1 MSIIYSYPTKASPVD
16 NDLLII
22 SDSADEN
29 KTKQITV
36 SAIKGLTAGVTSIIA
51 GNNITIDPLNG
62 VGDVT
67 INAVSGD
74 MQSVFNAS
82 TPNVSGIDKSKT
94 LILQASDITLTAD
107 NDDPNAP
114 ATATGDLMLVSKS
127 DIGGHHNSPTRL
139 RLRGGQFGQGELGL
153 LGIAAQDPL
162 TSPAV
167 GDILVVD
174 SLNPPGA
181 PPYGTEAVF
190 KLAKP
195 SSLTVEDED
204 TQYSLN
210 PVKTINFKGGGI
222 SVGNGADAN
231 TVDVEVLPRLNQGWS
246 PLSISQGTTPV
257 TITAGT
263 SKAFAVQAICD
274 VAAGQL
280 TVTRIFGNLPRGCRV
295 NVAVYTGT
303 LTFQGSTELVYFGRL
318 RNQDG
323 DPGVSSTNTDDNS
336 FINNIFYIESDAN
349 KNNWVPVAGTPIITI
364 IEIDNFDG
372 VDGSNNPK
380 DAIVLGI
387 SNGNLPNVPFGTNLN
402 FQVPPPQNPPGTT
415 SVFTDVNTAL
425 GKRVNTILNFGS
437 ANPSLFT
444 LCQHFDPDK
453 KDPT

>member
-67 INAVSGD
+67 INAASGD
-74 MQSVFNAS
+74 MQSVFDNSNPMVVGS
-82 TPNVSGIDKSKT
+82 TDSKN
-94 LILQASDITLTAD
+94 LQLTASDVSIVAFKTA
-107 NDDPNAP
+107 NAP
-114 ATATGDLMLVSKS
+114 ANSTGQVSMMALENVNSLPQIVSLQLDPNPQALRLAGIKKS
-127 DIGGHHNSPTRL
+127 DGNIPSVGDVLTVNSVSGNSP
-139 RLRGGQFGQGELGL
+139 
-153 LGIAAQDPL
+153 
-162 TSPAV
+162 
-167 GDILVVD
+167 VVD
-174 SLNPPGA
+174 LKF
-181 PPYGTEAVF
+181 TT
-190 KLAKP
+190 P

-210 PVKTINFKGGGI
+210 PVNTINFKGGGI

>member
-67 INAVSGD
+67 INTTSGD
-74 MQSVFNAS
+74 MQSVFDNSNPSVLGS
-82 TPNVSGIDKSKT
+82 TDSKN
-94 LILQASDITLTAD
+94 LQLTASDVSIMAFKD
-107 NDDPNAP
+107 RNAP
-114 ATATGDLMLVSKS
+114 AGAQGKVNITAVS
-127 DIGGHHNSPTRL
+127 TY
-139 RLRGGQFGQGELGL
+139 
-153 LGIAAQDPL
+153 
-162 TSPAV
+162 PAV
-167 GDILVVD
+167 GAFPATLSLEGGEHVTKASLKIGGIGKLNGSSAFQKAEVGDVLVAETVSQAGEVD
-174 SLNPPGA
+174 LKF
-181 PPYGTEAVF
+181 TT
-190 KLAKP
+190 P
-195 SSLTVEDED
+195 SSNLTVEDED

-210 PVKTINFKGGGI
+210 PVNTINFKGGGI
-222 SVGNGADAN
+222 SVGNGADAT

-246 PLSISQGTTPV
+246 PLSISQGTTPI
-257 TITAGT
+257 TITAST
-263 SKAFAVQAICD
+263 SKAFAVQGICD

-280 TVTRIFGNLPRGCRV
+280 TVARIFGDLPRGCRV

-303 LTFQGSTELVYFGRL
+303 LTFVGSTELVYFGRL
-318 RNQDG
+318 RNQNG
-323 DPGVSSTNTDDNS
+323 IVGVSSTNTDDNS

-372 VDGSNNPK
+372 VNGSGNPE

-387 SNGNLPNVPFGTNLN
+387 SNGNLPNVPFGTKLN

-415 SVFTDVNTAL
+415 SVFTDINTEL

-453 KDPT
+453 

>member
-67 INAVSGD
+67 INTTSGD
-74 MQSVFNAS
+74 MQSVFDNSNPSISGSTNSKSLQLQSPSISILSVASASSNVPDPGLLKFMAFNAIN
-82 TPNVSGIDKSKT
+82 P
-94 LILQASDITLTAD
+94 TAF
-107 NDDPNAP
+107 P
-114 ATATGDLMLVSKS
+114 ATLSLEGGEHVTQSSFK
-127 DIGGHHNSPTRL
+127 IGGIGRLNSPA
-139 RLRGGQFGQGELGL
+139 GSIPQ
-153 LGIAAQDPL
+153 
-162 TSPAV
+162 V
-167 GDILVVD
+167 GDILVAATV
-174 SLNPPGA
+174 SQTG
-181 PPYGTEAVF
+181 EADLKF
-190 KLAKP
+190 TTP
-195 SSLTVEDED
+195 SSDLTVEDED
-204 TQYSLN
+204 TQYSLT

>member
-1 MSIIYSYPTKASPVD
+1 
-16 NDLLII
+16 
-22 SDSADEN
+22 
-29 KTKQITV
+29 
-36 SAIKGLTAGVTSIIA
+36 
-51 GNNITIDPLNG
+51 
-62 VGDVT
+62 
-67 INAVSGD
+67 
-74 MQSVFNAS
+74 
-82 TPNVSGIDKSKT
+82 
-94 LILQASDITLTAD
+94 
-107 NDDPNAP
+107 
-114 ATATGDLMLVSKS
+114 
-127 DIGGHHNSPTRL
+127 
-139 RLRGGQFGQGELGL
+139 L

-437 ANPSLFT
+437 AN
-444 LCQHFDPDK
+444 
-453 KDPT
+453 